1 VTVIRQLDFYG
12 YPYVG
17 IYGCNTEEYVV
28 LPPDIPEDT
37 AAEAAE
43 ALGVGVVRTLVNEST
58 LIGSMMTGNSSG
70 FVVSDLALDREV
82 AALEEHRPVARLKG
96 RMTAAGNIILAN
108 DTAAMV
114 HPALTDRH
122 LDVIK
127 KTLKVDVR
135 RGTIGGLKTVGMAGV
150 ATNKGLLVHPRATEE
165 ELSALEDLFRLPVDI
180 GTVSFGSPLVGS
192 AILAT
197 TRGLVTGTRTSGP
210 ELGRIEDAL
219 QLTGT
224 GTGTENENED
234 GVGDG
239 E

>member
-1 VTVIRQLDFYG
+1 VIKQLDFYG

-17 IYGCNTEEYVV
+17 IYASNTEDYVV
-28 LPPDIPEDT
+28 LPPDLPRHT
-37 AAEAAE
+37 AEEAAE
-43 ALGVGVVRTLVNEST
+43 ALGVDVIRTLINDST
-58 LIGSMMTGNSSG
+58 LIGSMMAGNSNG
-70 FVVSDLALDREV
+70 FIVSDLALDKEV
-82 AALEEHRPVARLKG
+82 AVLERSLPVARLKG
-96 RMTAAGNIILAN
+96 RMTATGNIILAN
-108 DTAAMV
+108 DTAALV

-122 LDVIK
+122 LGVIK
-127 KTLKVDVR
+127 NTLKVDVR

-150 ATNKGLLVHPRATEE
+150 ATNKGLLVHPRATED
-165 ELSALEDLFRLPVDI
+165 ELSTLENLFRLPVDI

-219 QLTGT
+219 GFI
-224 GTGTENENED
+224 
-234 GVGDG
+234 G

>member
-1 VTVIRQLDFYG
+1 MIRQLDFYG

-17 IYGCNTEEYVV
+17 IYASNTEDYVI
-28 LPPDIPEDT
+28 LPPDLPRHT
-37 AAEAAE
+37 AEEAAE
-43 ALGVGVVRTLVNEST
+43 TLGVAVISTLINDST

-70 FVVSDLALDREV
+70 FIVSDLALNREV
-82 AALEEHRPVARLKG
+82 AALEKCHPAARLAG

-108 DTAAMV
+108 DTAALV

-122 LDVIK
+122 LEVIK
-127 KTLKVDVR
+127 NTLKVDVR

-219 QLTGT
+219 QL
-224 GTGTENENED
+224 
-234 GVGDG
+234 G

>member
-1 VTVIRQLDFYG
+1 MIRQLDFYG

-17 IYGCNTEEYVV
+17 IYATNTEDYIVV
-28 LPPDIPEDT
+28 PPDLPEQVVG
-37 AAEAAE
+37 EAAE
-43 ALGVGVVRTLVNEST
+43 ALGVEVIRTLINEST
-58 LIGSMMTGNSSG
+58 LIGSMMTGNSNG
-70 FVVSDLALDREV
+70 FIVSDLALDREV
-82 AALEEHRPVARLKG
+82 AVLEKSLPVARLKG
-96 RMTAAGNIILAN
+96 KMTASGNIILAN
-108 DTAAMV
+108 DTAALV

-122 LDVIK
+122 IEVIK

-165 ELSALEDLFRLPVDI
+165 ELSVLEDLFRLPVDI

-192 AILAT
+192 AILANT
-197 TRGLVTGTRTSGP
+197 KGLVTGTRTSGP

-219 QLTGT
+219 QL
-224 GTGTENENED
+224 
-234 GVGDG
+234 G

>member
-1 VTVIRQLDFYG
+1 MIRQLDFYG

-17 IYGCNTEEYVV
+17 IYGANTEEYVV
-28 LPPDIPEDT
+28 LPPDLPQHT
-37 AAEAAE
+37 AEQAAE
-43 ALGVGVVRTLVNEST
+43 ALGVTIIRTLINDST

-70 FVVSDLALDREV
+70 FIVSDLALDREV
-82 AALEEHRPVARLKG
+82 AILESSLPTARLTG
-96 RMTAAGNIILAN
+96 RMTASGNIILAN
-108 DTAAMV
+108 DTGALV
-114 HPALTDRH
+114 HPALSDKH
-122 LDVIK
+122 LEVIRD
-127 KTLKVDVR
+127 TLKVDVR

-192 AILAT
+192 AILANT
-197 TRGLVTGTRTSGP
+197 KGMVTGTRTSGP

-219 QLTGT
+219 GYI
-224 GTGTENENED
+224 
-234 GVGDG
+234 G

>member
-1 VTVIRQLDFYG
+1 MIRQLDFYG

-17 IYGCNTEEYVV
+17 IYASNTEDYVV
-28 LPPDIPEDT
+28 LPPDLPRHT
-37 AAEAAE
+37 AEQTAET
-43 ALGVGVVRTLVNEST
+43 LGVRIIRTLINEST
-58 LIGSMMTGNSSG
+58 LIGSMMTGNNNG

-82 AALEEHRPVARLKG
+82 AVLEKSRPVARLKG
-96 RMTAAGNIILAN
+96 RMTATGNIILAN
-108 DTAAMV
+108 DTAALV

-122 LDVIK
+122 LEVIK
-127 KTLKVDVR
+127 NTLKVDVR

-150 ATNKGLLVHPRATEE
+150 ATNKGLLVHPRATED
-165 ELSALEDLFRLPVDI
+165 ELSALENLFRLPVDI

-197 TRGLVTGTRTSGP
+197 SKGLVTGTRTSGP

-219 QLTGT
+219 QL
-224 GTGTENENED
+224 
-234 GVGDG
+234 G

>member
-1 VTVIRQLDFYG
+1 MIKQLDFYG

-17 IYGCNTEEYVV
+17 IYASNTEDYVV
-28 LPPDIPEDT
+28 LPPDLPKHVAE
-37 AAEAAE
+37 EAAE
-43 ALGVGVVRTLVNEST
+43 ALGVAAIRTLINDST
-58 LIGSMMTGNSSG
+58 LIGSMMTGNSYG
-70 FVVSDLALDREV
+70 FIVSDLALDREV
-82 AALEEHRPVARLKG
+82 AILEKSLPVARLKG
-96 RMTAAGNIILAN
+96 KMTASGNIVLAN
-108 DTAAMV
+108 DTAALV

-122 LDVIK
+122 LEVIK
-127 KTLKVDVR
+127 NTLKVDVR

-150 ATNKGLLVHPRATEE
+150 ATNKGLLVHPRANEE
-165 ELSALEDLFRLPVDI
+165 ELSALEELFNLPVDI

-219 QLTGT
+219 QI
-224 GTGTENENED
+224 
-234 GVGDG
+234 G

>member
-1 VTVIRQLDFYG
+1 MIKQLDFYG

-17 IYGCNTEEYVV
+17 IYASNTEDYVV
-28 LPPDIPEDT
+28 LPPDLPRHT
-37 AAEAAE
+37 AEEAAE
-43 ALGVGVVRTLVNEST
+43 ALDVDVIRTLINDST
-58 LIGSMMTGNSSG
+58 LIGSMMTGNSNG
-70 FVVSDLALDREV
+70 FIVSDLALDREV
-82 AALEEHRPVARLKG
+82 AVLERSLPVARLKG
-96 RMTAAGNIILAN
+96 RMTATGNIVLAN
-108 DTAAMV
+108 DTAALV

-150 ATNKGLLVHPRATEE
+150 ATGKGLLVHPRATEE

-219 QLTGT
+219 GFI
-224 GTGTENENED
+224 
-234 GVGDG
+234 G

>member
-1 VTVIRQLDFYG
+1 VIKQLDFYG

-17 IYGCNTEEYVV
+17 IYAFNTEDYVV
-28 LPPDIPEDT
+28 LAPDLPKHIVEET
-37 AAEAAE
+37 TE
-43 ALGVGVVRTLVNEST
+43 ALGVGVIKTLVNEST
-58 LIGSMMTGNSSG
+58 LIGSMMTGNTNG
-70 FVVSDLALDREV
+70 FIVTDLALEREV
-82 AALEEHRPVARLKG
+82 AALEKCLPTARLKG
-96 RMTAAGNIILAN
+96 KMTASGNIILAN
-108 DTAAMV
+108 DTAALV
-114 HPALTDRH
+114 HPALTDKH
-122 LDVIK
+122 LEVIRE
-127 KTLKVDVR
+127 TLKVDIR

-210 ELGRIEDAL
+210 EMGRIEDAL
-219 QLTGT
+219 GFI
-224 GTGTENENED
+224 
-234 GVGDG
+234 G

>member
-1 VTVIRQLDFYG
+1 VIKQLDFYG

-17 IYGCNTEEYVV
+17 IYASSTEDYVV
-28 LPPDIPEDT
+28 LPPDLPLHT
-37 AAEAAE
+37 VKATAE
-43 ALGVGVVRTLVNEST
+43 ALGVEVIRTLINDST
-58 LIGSMMTGNSSG
+58 LIGSMMAGNGSG
-70 FVVSDLALDREV
+70 FVVSDLALDAEV
-82 AALEEHRPVARLKG
+82 AVLEKSLPVARLKG

-108 DTAAMV
+108 DTAALV

-122 LDVIK
+122 LEVIK
-127 KTLKVDVR
+127 RTLKVDVR

-150 ATNKGLLVHPRATEE
+150 ATNKGLLVHPRATED
-165 ELSALEDLFRLPVDI
+165 ELSALESLFRLPVDI

-197 TRGLVTGTRTSGP
+197 TRGLVTGTSTSGP

-219 QLTGT
+219 QI
-224 GTGTENENED
+224 
-234 GVGDG
+234 G